1 MDTTRSAARAAGRP
15 ARVRTRI
22 RPLLVPAFLTL
33 LALACAGPLL
43 AAGSGEGGGD
53 ALNFALS
60 GNPDTLDPHATTGTL
75 TFQVIRSFYD
85 TLVEPDE
92 EGRIVPALAE
102 SWAVSEDKRTWTF
115 SLRRDVVFHNGDPLS
130 SADVRA
136 TIDRVR
142 DEKLTSPSA
151 SEFAPIQRIETP
163 DDHTVILHLS
173 KPYAPLLSTLASGW
187 GAILPKRL
195 IDADHDFANQ
205 PVGTGPFV
213 FDEWIRDNRIV
224 MSRNPSYWMEGLP
237 QMDRVVINI
246 IVEPSVQVQGLLAG
260 DLDIIDT
267 VPFED
272 LPLLRENEETTVRE
286 NLSALVMVL
295 AINTNRPPLDRIQVR
310 QAISQA
316 IDKQAVLDTAYGGGR
331 PVATFMDYGDPYYVD
346 FSDLLPHDPEAARRK
361 LREAEI
367 DLEEPL
373 TITLP
378 QNYDAHVQAGQI
390 YEDMLSEV
398 GLTVE
403 LQLVDWSTWL
413 SDVYRG
419 GNYDLTVIG
428 HTGKL
433 DPDGRL
439 EGYGTGRSYV
449 GWENEEAARLIEDAR
464 GVVAFEE
471 RKELYSR
478 VLELMARE
486 VPQVYVGSNFRYIG
500 LRSSIEGFHMDGK
513 LDTYDFRRVRRE

>member
-1 MDTTRSAARAAGRP
+1 MATTRSAAHTSRRPGRFS
-15 ARVRTRI
+15 VRM
-22 RPLLVPAFLTL
+22 RPILVPAFLTVL
-33 LALACAGPLL
+33 LLLPAGWIF
-43 AAGSGEGGGD
+43 AAGSGED
-53 ALNFALS
+53 AGSGINFALS
-60 GNPDTLDPHATTGTL
+60 GNPDTLDPHVTTGTL

-92 EGRIVPALAE
+92 AGRIVPALAE
-102 SWAVSEDKRTWTF
+102 SWTVSEDNLTWTF
-115 SLRRDVVFHNGDPLS
+115 SLRRDVVFHNGEPLT

-136 TIDRVR
+136 TLDRVR
-142 DEKLTSPSA
+142 DEEVASPSA
-151 SEFAPIQRIETP
+151 SEFTAIQRIETP
-163 DDHTVILHLS
+163 DDHTVVLHLS
-173 KPYAPLLSTLASGW
+173 EPYAPLLSTLASGW
-187 GAILPKRL
+187 GAILPQRL
-195 IDADHDFANQ
+195 IEADHDFANE

-213 FDEWIRDNRIV
+213 FEEWIRDNRIV
-224 MSRNPSYWMEGLP
+224 MSRNESYWMEGLP
-237 QMDRVVINI
+237 RIDRVVINI

-272 LPLLRENEETTVRE
+272 LPLLRENDETTIRE

-295 AINTNRPPLDRIQVR
+295 AINTNRPPLDRVPVR

-361 LREAEI
+361 LAEAGV

-398 GLTVE
+398 GLNIE

-413 SDVYRG
+413 SEVYRG

-449 GWENEEAARLIEDAR
+449 GWENQEAARLIEEAR
-464 GVVAFEE
+464 RVVAFEE
-471 RKELYSR
+471 RKELYGR

-486 VPQVYVGSNFRYIG
+486 VPHVYVGSNFRYIG
-500 LRSSIEGFHMDGK
+500 LRNSIEGFHMDGK